1 MPPLIVETPGSLKNF
16 VGREIAVT
24 EWMTVAQERI
34 DGFAEVTEDRQ
45 WIHVDR
51 ERAKRESPFGT
62 TIAHGFLTLSLLSQ
76 FMKEALEIRGGV
88 RLGVNYG
95 LNRVRFPAPV
105 RADSKIRARVTLES
119 VKELPKAL
127 EAVYSISVESE
138 KGKKPC
144 CVAEWVVRYYHC

>member
-1 MPPLIVETPGSLKNF
+1 MPPLVVETPASLKGF

-34 DGFAEVTEDRQ
+34 ERFAEVTEDRQ

-51 ERAKRESPFGT
+51 ERAERESPFGT
-62 TIAHGFLTLSLLSQ
+62 TIAHGFLTLSLLSH
-76 FMKEALEIRGGV
+76 FMKEALEIRSGI

-105 RADSKIRARVTLES
+105 RANSKIRARVTLAS
-119 VKELPKAL
+119 VEELPKAL

-138 KGKKPC
+138 KGEKPC
-144 CVAEWVVRYYHC
+144 CVAEWVVRYY